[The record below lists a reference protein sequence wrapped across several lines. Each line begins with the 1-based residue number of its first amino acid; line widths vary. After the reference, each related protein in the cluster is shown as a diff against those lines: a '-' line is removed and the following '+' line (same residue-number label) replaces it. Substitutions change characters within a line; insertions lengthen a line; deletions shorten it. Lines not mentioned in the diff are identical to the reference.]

1 MRSQPARTF
10 SAHHGVTDVEEAQ
23 AMGELQP
30 RMRAGD
36 KDRHQVV
43 ELLGKHFGEGRLT
56 VEEFDE
62 RVVRAHASVYLDEL
76 PALTVDLPGEPQPH
90 PQPQY
95 RRRSRPQLRVP
106 AFLFVLIA
114 LFLAWSMVAA
124 VVYGAP
130 PVFALL
136 LLFLFLR
143 HRRWSRRW

>member
-1 MRSQPARTF
+1 
-10 SAHHGVTDVEEAQ
+10 VTDLEEAQ

-36 KDRHQVV
+36 KDRQAVV
-43 ELLGKHFGEGRLT
+43 EQLGKHFGEGRLT

-76 PALTVDLPGEPQPH
+76 PALSADLPRDPEPP
-90 PQPQY
+90 
-95 RRRSRPQLRVP
+95 RRTTRSARRVP
-106 AFLFVLIA
+106 SGVFVLLIA
-114 LFLAWSMVAA
+114 ILLAWTMVAA
-124 VVYGAP
+124 VIYGAP
-130 PVFALL
+130 PFFALL

>member
-1 MRSQPARTF
+1 MGADR
-10 SAHHGVTDVEEAQ
+10 EEAR

-36 KDRHQVV
+36 RDRQRVV
-43 ELLGKHFGEGRLT
+43 EHLGKHFGEGRLT

-62 RVVRAHASVYLDEL
+62 RTIRAHASVYLDEL
-76 PALTVDLPGEPQPH
+76 PALTADLPRDPEPH
-90 PQPQY
+90 PRPTRSA
-95 RRRSRPQLRVP
+95 RRIP
-106 AFLFVLIA
+106 AGVFL
-114 LFLAWSMVAA
+114 LFLAMLLAWSMVAA

-130 PVFALL
+130 PLFALF